1 MFILSA
7 CVDLWTG
14 SGLQHRTPASDIF
27 QKSQPFSY
35 TSANFFKVFVASD
48 QHRGFMKRAS
58 RFMLRALSEF
68 AIRLS

>member
-14 SGLQHRTPASDIF
+14 SGLLNIARHQTKF

-48 QHRGFMKRAS
+48 QHREFMKRAS
-58 RFMLRALSEF
+58 RFMLSALSEF